1 MDILEGFLLVPPDRS
16 QILGRASWKAR
27 YVLVG
32 RKAPVLRDNAHNCYN
47 GNRTLPKNLPKA
59 ASDEYFVSVYKH
71 KDDFEPIQQWSA
83 SLITDCQVQNVSHRK
98 QTVAQPTLVI
108 TLADKE
114 RKRRS
119 SRAAGLVS
127 SNKDSGSTA
136 LWFRTPSG
144 NPQHTL
150 DDWARFILSKKSMS
164 NSESP
169 VSPVFTSPFTSRS
182 RDMPEY
188 FQRPGSSGNRLQ
200 HKSSTATYSTGP
212 RDRPVTFSSESPSLR
227 SKRSDLSSP
236 STTNHNYPI
245 PGQLYTT
252 VLPTD
257 IGPSGEH
264 NGDSREGWATGST
277 HGRSTVNSPANIPA
291 HMRDSMTSHGYFG
304 EMPDVNA
311 PPAPGETILDRAFK
325 LGHVPFAIPDVPGQ
339 EKLSSIARFDALMR
353 DAEQRRLQKQAAE
366 KRNRLALQSRF
377 DDNDSS
383 EETQSDGSHGAATG
397 DDAYGQSRKA
407 ELISPT
413 AQRALD
419 FIAERKAQGHPSHR
433 PSASRNHLSF
443 HADRAPA
450 AIITA
455 PPVRPHTAHAKSRP
469 GAQRTQSTPHLVA
482 SPATLDVPNLP
493 SKIHEDPRKPPA
505 EKRISG
511 SSSKRLSLNDIT
523 KRFSST
529 SSLLLVQT
537 NASGASS
544 RRSSEVDVNP
554 PAPRTN
560 LSIRGNSQAARSRED
575 QKCGWRG
582 SVNVVSS
589 EGGFL

>member
-1 MDILEGFLLVPPDRS
+1 M
-16 QILGRASWKAR
+16 Q
-27 YVLVG
+27 
-32 RKAPVLRDNAHNCYN
+32 
-47 GNRTLPKNLPKA
+47 T
-59 ASDEYFVSVYKH
+59 
-71 KDDFEPIQQWSA
+71 
-83 SLITDCQVQNVSHRK
+83 ITHRK
-98 QTVAQPTLVI
+98 HTAAQPTLVI

-127 SNKDSGSTA
+127 SNKDSGATT
-136 LWFRTPSG
+136 LWFRPA
-144 NPQHTL
+144 PEDAQHTL
-150 DDWARFILSKKSMS
+150 DDWTRFILSKRSMS

-169 VSPVFTSPFTSRS
+169 VSPVFTSPFATRS
-182 RDMPEY
+182 RDAPDY
-188 FQRPGSSGNRLQ
+188 VPRPGSSGNRLQ

-212 RDRPVTFSSESPSLR
+212 RERPVTFSSTSPSLR

-236 STTNHNYPI
+236 SITNTNYPI

-257 IGPSGEH
+257 IGPSTEH
-264 NGDSREGWATGST
+264 PGDAREGPTAISNQA
-277 HGRSTVNSPANIPA
+277 RSAVNSPT
-291 HMRDSMTSHGYFG
+291 HLRDSMSSHGHWG
-304 EMPDVNA
+304 EVADVNA

-325 LGHVPFAIPDVPGQ
+325 LGHVPFAGADVPGQ

-353 DAEQRRLQKQAAE
+353 ETEQRRIQREAAE
-366 KRNRLALQSRF
+366 KNKRLALQSTF
-377 DDNDSS
+377 EADELS
-383 EETQSDGSHGAATG
+383 EERSNGSDDTDTGEDSYAT
-397 DDAYGQSRKA
+397 ASGQPPKTT
-407 ELISPT
+407 LISPT
-413 AQRALD
+413 AQRALA
-419 FIAERKAQGHPSHR
+419 FIAARHSNQGSASHR

-443 HADRAPA
+443 HANTVPPA
-450 AIITA
+450 VAEATPA
-455 PPVRPHTAHAKSRP
+455 RPHTAHAKSRP
-469 GAQRTQSTPHLVA
+469 GAQRTQSTPHLA
-482 SPATLDVPNLP
+482 TLPATQDIPNLP
-493 SKIHEDPRKPPA
+493 SKIPEEPRRPAA
-505 EKRISG
+505 EKRISA
-511 SSSKRLSLNDIT
+511 SSSQRLSLNDIT

-554 PAPRTN
+554 SAPRTN
-560 LSIRGNSQAARSRED
+560 LTIRGSNQVTRNRED

>member
-1 MDILEGFLLVPPDRS
+1 MDTFDGFLLVPPDRS

-32 RKAPVLRDNAHNCYN
+32 RKTQVLRDNAHNCYN
-47 GNRTLPKNLPKA
+47 GNRNLPKSFPKA
-59 ASDEYFVSVYKH
+59 ASDEFFVSVYKQ

-127 SNKDSGSTA
+127 SNKDSGTTA

-144 NPQHTL
+144 NTQHTL

-169 VSPVFTSPFTSRS
+169 VSPVFTSPFTARS

-188 FQRPGSSGNRLQ
+188 FQRPGSSGNRLH

-236 STTNHNYPI
+236 STSNNNYPI

-264 NGDSREGWATGST
+264 SGDFKEAWTSGST
-277 HGRSTVNSPANIPA
+277 HGRSAVNSPANIPA
-291 HMRDSMTSHGYFG
+291 HMRDSMGSHGYYG

-366 KRNRLALQSRF
+366 KSNRLALQSRF
-377 DDNDSS
+377 DDDDSS
-383 EETQSDGSHGAATG
+383 EEAQSDGSHGAATRA
-397 DDAYGQSRKA
+397 DAYGQSRKVD
-407 ELISPT
+407 LISPT
-413 AQRALD
+413 AQRALE
-419 FIAERKAQGHPSHR
+419 FIAGRKGQGHPGHR

-443 HADRAPA
+443 HADTAPA

-455 PPVRPHTAHAKSRP
+455 PPLRPHTAHAKSRP

-482 SPATLDVPNLP
+482 SPTTLDVPNLP
-493 SKIHEDPRKPPA
+493 SKIHEDSRKPTA

-544 RRSSEVDVNP
+544 RQSSEVDVNSS
-554 PAPRTN
+554 APRTN
-560 LSIRGNSQAARSRED
+560 LSIRGNSQAARNRED

-582 SVNVVSS
+582 SVKVVSS

>member
-1 MDILEGFLLVPPDRS
+1 M
-16 QILGRASWKAR
+16 
-27 YVLVG
+27 
-32 RKAPVLRDNAHNCYN
+32 
-47 GNRTLPKNLPKA
+47 
-59 ASDEYFVSVYKH
+59 
-71 KDDFEPIQQWSA
+71 
-83 SLITDCQVQNVSHRK
+83 ITDCQVQNVSHRK

-127 SNKDSGSTA
+127 SSKDASTTA
-136 LWFRTPSG
+136 LWFRAASG
-144 NPQHTL
+144 NPQYTL

-169 VSPVFTSPFTSRS
+169 VSPVFTSPFATRS
-182 RDMPEY
+182 RDMPEH

-212 RDRPVTFSSESPSLR
+212 RDRPVTFSSGSPSLR

-236 STTNHNYPI
+236 STTNNHYPI

-257 IGPSGEH
+257 IGPSGEY
-264 NGDSREGWATGST
+264 NGDSKDGWASSSA
-277 HGRSTVNSPANIPA
+277 HGRSAVNSPANIPA
-291 HMRDSMTSHGYFG
+291 HMRDSMSSHGYYG

-325 LGHVPFAIPDVPGQ
+325 LGHVPFALPDVPGQ

-353 DAEQRRLQKQAAE
+353 DAEQRRLQKEAVE
-366 KRNRLALQSRF
+366 KKSRRALESRF
-377 DDNDSS
+377 DDADSS
-383 EETQSDGSHGAATG
+383 EDTQSDGSHGTDTR
-397 DDAYGQSRKA
+397 DDRYGQSRKTN
-407 ELISPT
+407 LISPN
-413 AQRALD
+413 AQRALK
-419 FIAERKAQGHPSHR
+419 FIADRNGQPQSGHR

-443 HADRAPA
+443 HVDTAPA
-450 AIITA
+450 AIVTA

-482 SPATLDVPNLP
+482 SPATHDIPSLP
-493 SKIHEDPRKPPA
+493 TKIHEDARKPSA
-505 EKRISG
+505 EKRTSG

-544 RRSSEVDVNP
+544 RRSSEVDVSAS
-554 PAPRTN
+554 APRTN
-560 LSIRGNSQAARSRED
+560 LSIRGSSQAARNRED

-582 SVNVVSS
+582 SVNVVPS
-589 EGGFL
+589 EGGLV

>member
-1 MDILEGFLLVPPDRS
+1 METLDGFLLVPPDRS

-32 RKAPVLRDNAHNCYN
+32 RKTPGLRDNGLNSHN
-47 GNRTLPKNLPKA
+47 GNRTLPKNLTKA
-59 ASDEYFVSVYKH
+59 VSDEYFVSVYKH
-71 KDDFEPIQQWSA
+71 KDDFEPIQQWST
-83 SLITDCQVQNVSHRK
+83 SLVTDCQVQNVSHRK

-108 TLADKE
+108 TLSDKE

-127 SNKDSGSTA
+127 TNKDSGITA
-136 LWFRTPSG
+136 LWFRAAPEDT
-144 NPQHTL
+144 QYTL
-150 DDWARFILSKKSMS
+150 DDWARFILSKKSLS
-164 NSESP
+164 SSESP
-169 VSPVFTSPFTSRS
+169 VSPVFTSPFTTRS

-188 FQRPGSSGNRLQ
+188 FQRPGSSSNRLH
-200 HKSSTATYSTGP
+200 HKSSTATYSTGT
-212 RDRPVTFSSESPSLR
+212 RERPVTFSSESPSLR

-236 STTNHNYPI
+236 SVTNNNYPI

-257 IGPSGEH
+257 IGPSGEYSA
-264 NGDSREGWATGST
+264 DARDGWTSSSAQ
-277 HGRSTVNSPANIPA
+277 GRSAVNSPA
-291 HMRDSMTSHGYFG
+291 HVRDSMSSHGYYG

-353 DAEQRRLQKQAAE
+353 QAELLRMQKEAAEQRRLVAM
-366 KRNRLALQSRF
+366 QSTF
-377 DDNDSS
+377 DADDSD
-383 EETQSDGSHGAATG
+383 EETQSDASDDTDTG
-397 DDAYGQSRKA
+397 DDNHDRSRKA
-407 ELISPT
+407 NLISPN

-419 FIAERKAQGHPSHR
+419 FIAGRNGQAPTGHR

-443 HADRAPA
+443 HADTAQAPVS
-450 AIITA
+450 A

-482 SPATLDVPNLP
+482 SPATYDIPNLP
-493 SKIHEDPRKPPA
+493 TKIHEDQRKPTA
-505 EKRISG
+505 EKRASG

-544 RRSSEVDVNP
+544 RRSSEVDVSTS
-554 PAPRTN
+554 APRTN
-560 LSIRGNSQAARSRED
+560 LSIRGSSQATRNRED

>member
-1 MDILEGFLLVPPDRS
+1 MDTLRGFLLVPPDRS

-32 RKAPVLRDNAHNCYN
+32 RKTPSHRDN
-47 GNRTLPKNLPKA
+47 GNSCNIGNATLPKTLPRPV
-59 ASDEYFVSVYKH
+59 SDEYFVCVYKN
-71 KDDFEPIQQWSA
+71 KDDTEPIQQWSV

-108 TLADKE
+108 TLSDKE

-119 SRAAGLVS
+119 SRAAGLMTS
-127 SNKDSGSTA
+127 GKDASVTT
-136 LWFRTPSG
+136 LWFRAAPEDKQIS
-144 NPQHTL
+144 L

-169 VSPVFTSPFTSRS
+169 VSPVFNSPFITRS
-182 RDMPEY
+182 REVPEH
-188 FQRPGSSGNRLQ
+188 FPRPGSSGTRLQ

-212 RDRPVTFSSESPSLR
+212 RERPVTFSSQSPSLR

-236 STTNHNYPI
+236 STTNNNYPI

-257 IGPSGEH
+257 IGPSAEL
-264 NGDSREGWATGST
+264 NGDSRDGWTSSSVY
-277 HGRSTVNSPANIPA
+277 GRSTVNSPA
-291 HMRDSMTSHGYFG
+291 HMRDSMSSHGFYG
-304 EMPDVNA
+304 EIPEVNA

-339 EKLSSIARFDALMR
+339 EKLSSIARFDLLMR
-353 DAEQRRLQKQAAE
+353 DAEQRRLQKETAG
-366 KRNRLALQSRF
+366 KRTRQTLESRF
-377 DDNDSS
+377 EDEDSS
-383 EETQSDGSHGAATG
+383 EETQSDRSHGADTG
-397 DDAYGQSRKA
+397 DDAQGRQGKA
-407 ELISPT
+407 NLISPS

-419 FIAERKAQGHPSHR
+419 FIADRNGRRQGQPRHR

-443 HADRAPA
+443 HADAAPA
-450 AIITA
+450 AIVTA

-469 GAQRTQSTPHLVA
+469 GAQRTQSTPHLIPSAVTHDI
-482 SPATLDVPNLP
+482 PNVPTRIQEE
-493 SKIHEDPRKPPA
+493 SRKPA
-505 EKRISG
+505 ADKRISG

-544 RRSSEVDVNP
+544 RRSSEVD
-554 PAPRTN
+554 ASSSTPRTN
-560 LSIRGNSQAARSRED
+560 LSIRGTSQVARNRED

-582 SVNVVSS
+582 SVNVVSP

>member
-1 MDILEGFLLVPPDRS
+1 MLSRLDCSRNS
-16 QILGRASWKAR
+16 
-27 YVLVG
+27 
-32 RKAPVLRDNAHNCYN
+32 
-47 GNRTLPKNLPKA
+47 LPNK
-59 ASDEYFVSVYKH
+59 FQ
-71 KDDFEPIQQWSA
+71 DDFEPIQQWSA

-127 SNKDSGSTA
+127 SNKDSGTTA

-150 DDWARFILSKKSMS
+150 DDWARFISSKKSMS
-164 NSESP
+164 NSASP

-236 STTNHNYPI
+236 STTNNNYPI

-264 NGDSREGWATGST
+264 NGDSREGGSP
-277 HGRSTVNSPANIPA
+277 HGRSAVNSPANIPS
-291 HMRDSMTSHGYFG
+291 HMRDSMSSHGYHG

-366 KRNRLALQSRF
+366 KRNRLALQSRP

-383 EETQSDGSHGAATG
+383 EETQSDGSHGAGTRN
-397 DDAYGQSRKA
+397 DAYGQSRKA

-413 AQRALD
+413 AHRALE
-419 FIAERKAQGHPSHR
+419 FIAGRKVRGHLSHR

-443 HADRAPA
+443 HADTAPA
-450 AIITA
+450 ATITA

-493 SKIHEDPRKPPA
+493 SKIPEDPRKPTP

-560 LSIRGNSQAARSRED
+560 LSIRGNSQAARNREE

-589 EGGFL
+589 EGGFM